1 LRILVTGAAGFI
13 ASHVADCYLALGHEV
28 AVLDN
33 LSTGFKSNVPP
44 QARFYEADLR
54 DADSLARV
62 FQEFRPQVVN
72 HHAAQ
77 IDVRVSVEDPAAD
90 ALTNVVGSCRLLTLC
105 RKHEVERFI
114 YISSG
119 GAIYGEPQYLPVD
132 EAHPVVPEAPYGV
145 TKHTVEHYLEI
156 ERRLFGL
163 KSVVLRYPNVY
174 GPRQNPKGEA
184 GVNAIFIGMMLDGRV
199 PKIYGDGESERDYLY
214 VLDVVEANRLALTRG
229 EGQAYNLGWGEGI
242 SVNKLYGMLQELMKF
257 PQPAVHE
264 PARPGEVSRIYLSAA
279 KARQELG
286 WEPRVEFRR
295 GLQQTIDFWRSGASR

>member
-1 LRILVTGAAGFI
+1 MRILVTGAAGFI
-13 ASHVADCYLALGHEV
+13 ASHVADRYLALGHEV

-33 LSTGFKSNVPP
+33 LSTGSMANVPP
-44 QARFYEADLR
+44 QARFYQADLR
-54 DADSLARV
+54 DGDSLARV
-62 FQEFRPQVVN
+62 FQDFRPQVVN

-77 IDVRVSVEDPAAD
+77 IDVRVSVEDPAGD
-90 ALTNVVGSCRLLTLC
+90 ALTNVVGSCRLLSLC

-132 EAHPVVPEAPYGV
+132 EAHPVSPEAPYGV

-163 KSVVLRYPNVY
+163 KSVVLRYPNIY

-184 GVNAIFIGMMLDGRV
+184 GVNAIFIGMMLEGRV

-214 VLDVVEANRLALTRG
+214 VLDAVEGNQLALTRG
-229 EGQAYNLGWGEGI
+229 EGQAFNLGWGEGI
-242 SVNKLYGMLQELMKF
+242 SVNRLYSILQDLLKF
-257 PQPAVHE
+257 APPAQHE
-264 PARPGEVSRIYLSAA
+264 PARAGEVSRIYLSAD
-279 KARQELG
+279 KARAELG
-286 WEPRVEFRR
+286 WQPRVEFRR
-295 GLQQTIDFWRSGASR
+295 GLEQTIEFWRSGAPR